1 MLVGLGIGLVRT
13 GCVGIEVELGR
24 VGAVGLQGRH
34 VVDLVLVVVELRV
47 PEVDAEV
54 LLLVLLV

>member
-1 MLVGLGIGLVRT
+1 MLVGLEIGLVRK
-13 GCVGIEVELGR
+13 GCVGIEVEMGR
-24 VGAVGLQGRH
+24 VGVVGLQGRH
-34 VVDLVLVVVELRV
+34 VVDLVWVVEELQV

>member
-1 MLVGLGIGLVRT
+1 MLVGLEIGLVRK
-13 GCVGIEVELGR
+13 GCVGIEVEMGR
-24 VGAVGLQGRH
+24 VGVVGLRGRH
-34 VVDLVLVVVELRV
+34 VVDLALVVEELQV